1 MKMPPLKDYTFKE
14 KTKTLFL
21 FKTVMDYGD
30 PRYTV
35 RPCKRTYEDIVSTE
49 DVVSLGPV
57 CYDFNESKEYKGI
70 TEAEVLLLAALEGV
84 QLDFEVV
91 DTHDG
96 KYLMLKDLRTDEV
109 LFDRAKYMAEKAERA
124 Q

>member
-1 MKMPPLKDYTFKE
+1 MKMPPLKDYSLRE
-14 KTKTLFL
+14 ETKTLFL
-21 FKTVMDYGD
+21 FKTVADYGD

-49 DVVSLGPV
+49 DVVNFGPV
-57 CYDFNESKEYKGI
+57 CYAFDESKEYKGI

-91 DTHDG
+91 DTYDG
-96 KYLMLKDLRTDEV
+96 KYLMLKDLRTGEV
-109 LFDRAKYMAEKAERA
+109 LFDREKYMAEKAERA

>member
-1 MKMPPLKDYTFKE
+1 MKMPPLKDYSLRE
-14 KTKTLFL
+14 EAKTLFL
-21 FKTVMDYGD
+21 FKTFADYGD
-30 PRYTV
+30 QRYTV

-70 TEAEVLLLAALEGV
+70 TEAEVLLLAALEGI
-84 QLDFEVV
+84 QLDFKVV
-91 DTHDG
+91 DTYDG
-96 KYLMLKDLRTDEV
+96 EYLMLKDLRTGEV
-109 LFDRAKYMAEKAERA
+109 LFDREKYMADKAEMA